1 MKIILF
7 NKPYKVLCQF
17 TDKLNPSKYD
27 DKNTVGRMNL
37 SDFIHHKGFYP
48 AGRLDYHSEGLIL
61 LTDNGALQNR
71 VTSPSNKMEK
81 SYFVQAE
88 GIANKDEISLLK
100 NGVTLKDGIT
110 LPTKITNLTVKPNI
124 WERQEKVAEFR
135 AEKSQWYKVTLREGK
150 NRQIRRM
157 FAKINHP
164 VLRLVRYR
172 IGPWQ
177 LKNLLPGEYE
187 ILNINLPK
195 SFDKK

>member
-27 DKNTVGRMNL
+27 DKNTAGRMNL

-100 NGVTLKDGIT
+100 KWGDSKGWYN
-110 LPTKITNLTVKPNI
+110 ITNKNNKLNSQTKYMGKT
-124 WERQEKVAEFR
+124 R
-135 AEKSQWYKVTLREGK
+135 KSG
-150 NRQIRRM
+150 
-157 FAKINHP
+157 
-164 VLRLVRYR
+164 
-172 IGPWQ
+172 
-177 LKNLLPGEYE
+177 
-187 ILNINLPK
+187 
-195 SFDKK
+195 

>member
-1 MKIILF
+1 
-7 NKPYKVLCQF
+7 
-17 TDKLNPSKYD
+17 
-27 DKNTVGRMNL
+27 
-37 SDFIHHKGFYP
+37 
-48 AGRLDYHSEGLIL
+48 
-61 LTDNGALQNR
+61 
-71 VTSPSNKMEK
+71 MEK

-88 GIANKDEISLLK
+88 GIANNDEISLLK

-195 SFDKK
+195 SFNKK

>member
-1 MKIILF
+1 M
-7 NKPYKVLCQF
+7 
-17 TDKLNPSKYD
+17 
-27 DKNTVGRMNL
+27 
-37 SDFIHHKGFYP
+37 
-48 AGRLDYHSEGLIL
+48 
-61 LTDNGALQNR
+61 
-71 VTSPSNKMEK
+71 
-81 SYFVQAE
+81 
-88 GIANKDEISLLK
+88 
-100 NGVTLKDGIT
+100 
-110 LPTKITNLTVKPNI
+110 
-124 WERQEKVAEFR
+124 AEFR

-195 SFDKK
+195 SFNKK